1 MKFESLLTLKYMPRW
16 VIVLMDLLL
25 VFFGVIMSF
34 LLRFNFRTENIEY
47 HFFMPGIV
55 LTLGMYSLSFI
66 LTGSYKELI
75 RHTTLHDTAKLLYTS
90 LIAAFLLL
98 AVNIGWA
105 MGHNGAHILPNSVIL
120 INFFASFFLLA
131 GIRICIKGV
140 FGLAVNID
148 REPVIIFG
156 AGSMGQAAF
165 KAMAHDVKSKWKVVA
180 FMDDNRTI
188 TGKNLFGVPVI
199 NFRELARQPEKYPAR
214 RLIFAIK
221 NINIE
226 RRNKIAS
233 FFVDKGIKVSYLTAA
248 SKWLDGSL
256 KSEDVKD
263 IRIEDL
269 LERAPIQTH
278 NSRISFALKGK
289 RILITGAAGSIG
301 SEIVRQVTRFEPELI
316 LLCDIAESPLH
327 AIGLELAE
335 DTERKIPYRL
345 FIGNITDVKRMRY
358 LFDRYSPE
366 IVFHAAAYKHVPMM
380 ESHPQEAILNNVW
393 GTRVVADLS
402 VEHGVERFVMI
413 STDKAVNPTN
423 IMGASK
429 RLAEMYIQGLNDYH
443 QKHSSIAGIKASPTL
458 FITTRFGNV
467 LGSNG
472 SVIPRFK
479 AQLEKGGPIT
489 VTHPDITRYFMT
501 IPEACQLV
509 LEAGVMGNGGEIYVF
524 DMGKSVRVADL
535 AKKMITLA
543 GLKPDVDIKIV
554 YTGLRPGEKLYEEL
568 LSSVESTLP
577 THHEKIK
584 IAKVRYS
591 DYHLVSVALD
601 QLVLAARKGNDW
613 ECVEQMKVII
623 PEFISNNSRYEK
635 LDQAR
640 REGTLPAATN
650 PPNNGSK

>member
-16 VIVLMDLLL
+16 VIVLMDMVL
-25 VFFGVIMSF
+25 VFFGVVMSF
-34 LLRFNFRTENIEY
+34 LLRFNFRTEHIEY
-47 HFFMPGIV
+47 HFFVPGIV
-55 LTLGMYSLSFI
+55 STLCVYFISFI

-90 LIAAFLLL
+90 LLAASLLFII
-98 AVNIGWA
+98 NISWA
-105 MGHNGAHILPNSVIL
+105 FSHEGGHILPNSVVL
-120 INFFASFFLLA
+120 INFFVSFFLLA
-131 GIRICIKGV
+131 GIRICIKSV
-140 FGLAVNID
+140 FNLAINTE

-156 AGSMGQAAF
+156 AGGMGQAAF
-165 KAMAHDVKSKWKVVA
+165 KAMAHDRKSKWKVIA
-180 FMDDNRTI
+180 FMDDNRAI

-199 NFRELARQPEKYPAR
+199 GLKELAGHPEKYPAR
-214 RLIFAIK
+214 RLIFAVK

-233 FFVDKGIKVSYLTAA
+233 FFVDRGIKVSYLTAA
-248 SKWLDGSL
+248 SRWLDGSL

-278 NSRISFALKGK
+278 NARISFALKGK

-301 SEIVRQVTRFEPELI
+301 SEIVRQVARFEPELI

-335 DTERKIPYRL
+335 DTERKIPYKL
-345 FIGNITDVKRMRY
+345 FIGNISDVKRMRY
-358 LFDRYSPE
+358 LFERYNPE

-380 ESHPQEAILNNVW
+380 EAHPQEAILNNVW
-393 GTRVVADLS
+393 GTRVIADLS
-402 VEHGVERFVMI
+402 VEYGAERFVMV

-429 RLAEMYIQGLNDYH
+429 RLAEMYIQGLNDHH

-509 LEAGVMGNGGEIYVF
+509 LEAGVMGNGGEIFVF

-591 DYHLVSVALD
+591 DYKLVSLALD
-601 QLVLAARKGNDW
+601 ELILTARKGNDW
-613 ECVEQMKVII
+613 ECVEQMKAII
-623 PEFISNNSRYEK
+623 PEFISNNSKYEK
-635 LDQAR
+635 LDQVKHANAK
-640 REGTLPAATN
+640 PAAAAN
-650 PPNNGSK
+650 PSEKN